1 MMMQTP
7 LDDLKAKKRQ
17 AEEEIANILNKLADE
32 TGAKVDIDR
41 IYMYMSDIS
50 GGHRFA
56 VKLELTY

>member
-41 IYMYMSDIS
+41 IYMSDIS
-50 GGHRFA
+50 GGHRLA